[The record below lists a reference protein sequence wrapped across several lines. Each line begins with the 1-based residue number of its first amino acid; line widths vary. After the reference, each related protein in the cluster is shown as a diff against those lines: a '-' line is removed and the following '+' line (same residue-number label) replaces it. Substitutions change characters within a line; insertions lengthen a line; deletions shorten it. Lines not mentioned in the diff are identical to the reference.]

1 VTDAGGMG
9 PGQVR
14 PDVEGRSVG
23 DLLGEVT
30 GDLSK
35 LMRQELELAKAEIR
49 AEAVKAGRAGGL
61 LGGAGVLAHLTLV
74 FFALALMWAL
84 GNVMDLGWAAVIVG
98 ALLAIGAA
106 VLFVVGRRQLREV
119 NPKPELTVE
128 TVKEDVRWARTQN
141 S

>member
-1 VTDAGGMG
+1 MTDAGGVG
-9 PGQVR
+9 PRQVR

-30 GDLSK
+30 GDLSR
-35 LMRQELELAKAEIR
+35 LMRQELELAKTEIR

>member
-1 VTDAGGMG
+1 MTDAAGIG

-14 PDVEGRSVG
+14 PNVEGRSVS
-23 DLLGEVT
+23 DLVGEVT
-30 GDLSK
+30 SDLSR
-35 LMRQELELAKAEIR
+35 LMHQELELAKTEIR
-49 AEAVKAGRAGGL
+49 AEAVKAGRAGGM

-84 GNVMDLGWAAVIVG
+84 GNVMDLGWAALIVG

-106 VLFVVGRRQLREV
+106 VLFAVGRRHLREI
-119 NPKPELTVE
+119 NPKPERTVE